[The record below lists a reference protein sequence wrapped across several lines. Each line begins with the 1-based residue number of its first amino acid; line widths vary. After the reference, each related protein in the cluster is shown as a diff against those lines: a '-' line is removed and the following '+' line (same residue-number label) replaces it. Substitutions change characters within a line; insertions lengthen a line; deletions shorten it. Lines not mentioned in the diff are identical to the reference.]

1 MSSMVRSALAPSRPA
16 GRRTPLLANL
26 LAGVCVLFATPLV
39 AQDSGASPS
48 GWEAARASLV
58 AQGPSPIASQIARWE
73 QLTATPGLSFNDY
86 ASFLLRNPGFPNT
99 DQLRGYAEGRLRDEF
114 VTPSQLVAFFDTYP
128 PITNHA
134 RAQYALALGADP
146 ERARH
151 HAREAWIGGAMS
163 DTAEAAILAMHG
175 TAFTAADHD
184 ARMDALLWQREPEA
198 ARRQYL
204 RVSPERAPVFG
215 ARLAIIDGGDG
226 AVADQRA
233 LTDPGYLYNRSRELR
248 LEGRESE
255 AVDLLASHP
264 PLTALPFDR
273 TAWVEEQLT
282 VARLADARRAVAIAA
297 RIDEGFEAGADVS
310 GMAYKLRDDYTS
322 LVWLGGTRA
331 LWELGDGR
339 RAAHLF
345 YRYGA
350 AARTPPTRSK
360 GFFWAG
366 HAAAQ
371 AGDPTEAGRY
381 YEMAALYPDRFY
393 GQLALQRL
401 GRALPALGSQPT
413 GAITAEE
420 RARFTSAPLTAAVA
434 EVARGAPWSTGIR
447 FYRAI
452 ADQAETVGEHLLVA
466 ELARDIGRRDLA
478 VNLADAAMAHGYQGF
493 TAIGYPR
500 LDPPPG
506 TDWTLVHAIARQ
518 ESQFAQNAI
527 SHAGARGLMQ
537 LMPGTAQE
545 EAEKAGI
552 RYMSA
557 SLIDDAGYNM
567 RLGSNHIQRLL
578 TRYNGSFPLAIA
590 AYNAGPGNV
599 NRWLRENGDPRT
611 GAVSW
616 IDWIERIPFFE
627 TKNYVAR
634 VIENAVVYE
643 NLYPENATYGR
654 ARGVEDFLR

>member
-1 MSSMVRSALAPSRPA
+1 MSSMLRNAVPSPLAA
-16 GRRTPLLANL
+16 A
-26 LAGVCVLFATPLV
+26 LV
-39 AQDSGASPS
+39 AAAALLPASLSAQDTASGE
-48 GWEAARASLV
+48 WEAARASLV
-58 AQGPSPIASQIARWE
+58 AQGPGHMAGEIARWQ
-73 QLTATPGLSFNDY
+73 QLTATPGLSFSDY
-86 ASFLLRNPGFPNT
+86 ASFLLRNPGFPQS

-114 VTPSQLVAFFDTYP
+114 VPPNQLVAFFDAYEP
-128 PITNHA
+128 VTNYA
-134 RAQYALALGADP
+134 RAHYALALAADP
-146 ERARH
+146 EKARRYA
-151 HAREAWIGGAMS
+151 HAAWVGGEMS
-163 DTAEAAILAMHG
+163 ETAEAAILAMHG
-175 TAFTAADHD
+175 NAFTPADHD
-184 ARMDALLWQREPEA
+184 ARMDALLWQRQPEA

-215 ARLAIIDGGDG
+215 ARLAILEGGDG

-233 LTDPGYLYNRSRELR
+233 LIDAGYVYNRSRELR
-248 LEGRESE
+248 LEGRQSE
-255 AVDLLASHP
+255 AIDLLASHP
-264 PLTALPFDR
+264 PLTALAFDQ
-273 TAWVEEQLT
+273 TAWVDEQLT
-282 VARLADARRAVAIAA
+282 VARLADARRAVIIAS
-297 RIDEGFEAGADVS
+297 RVDEGFEAGADIS
-310 GMAYKLRDDYTS
+310 GKPYKLRDDYTS

-331 LWELGDGR
+331 LWELGDGV
-339 RAAHLF
+339 RAAPLF

-350 AARTPPTRSK
+350 AARTPQTRSK

-371 AGDPTEAGRY
+371 AGDAAEAARY
-381 YEMAALYPDRFY
+381 YEMAAQYPDRFY

-401 GRALPALGSQPT
+401 GRPLPSFAAAPQGEPT
-413 GAITAEE
+413 PEE
-420 RARFTSAPLTAAVA
+420 RARFEAAPLTAAVA

-466 ELARDIGRRDLA
+466 ELARRIGRRDLA
-478 VNLADAAMAHGYQGF
+478 VNLADAAMAHGYAGF
-493 TAIGYPR
+493 TQIGYPR
-500 LDPPPG
+500 LDAPPG
-506 TDWTLVHAIARQ
+506 TDWTLVHAITRQ

-545 EAEKAGI
+545 EAEKAGM

-578 TRYNGSFPLAIA
+578 TRYNGSYPLAIA

-599 NRWLRENGDPRT
+599 NKWLRENGDPRT

-616 IDWIERIPFFE
+616 VDWIERIPFFE
-627 TKNYVAR
+627 TKNYVGR

-643 NLYPENATYGR
+643 NLYPESTTYGR